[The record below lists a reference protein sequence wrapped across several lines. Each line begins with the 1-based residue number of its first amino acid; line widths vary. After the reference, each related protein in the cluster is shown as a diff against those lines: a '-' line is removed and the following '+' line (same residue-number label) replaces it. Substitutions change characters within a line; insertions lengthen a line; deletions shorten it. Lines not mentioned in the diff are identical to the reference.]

1 MIIKRPG
8 RKDLVVMPFDR
19 LREIDTTA
27 YLLASPNNRKR
38 LLGALHDAKRGRGRR
53 MTVAQL
59 RKHVGL
65 SD

>member
-1 MIIKRPG
+1 
-8 RKDLVVMPFDR
+8 MPFDR